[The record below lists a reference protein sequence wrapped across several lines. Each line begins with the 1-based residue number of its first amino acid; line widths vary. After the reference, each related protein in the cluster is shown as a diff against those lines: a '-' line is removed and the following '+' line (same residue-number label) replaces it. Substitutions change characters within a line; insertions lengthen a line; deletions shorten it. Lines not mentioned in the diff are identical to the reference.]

1 MTCQIFGQLVNT
13 LPADQKYSVLNRD
26 NLTIPSQM
34 QLSQKQK
41 TFSQIFT
48 GFLKSRGNFEIFE
61 KKDDPHRFCNFEIT
75 DLEEVVR

>member
-1 MTCQIFGQLVNT
+1 
-13 LPADQKYSVLNRD
+13 
-26 NLTIPSQM
+26 M

-61 KKDDPHRFCNFEIT
+61 KKEDPHRFCNFEIT